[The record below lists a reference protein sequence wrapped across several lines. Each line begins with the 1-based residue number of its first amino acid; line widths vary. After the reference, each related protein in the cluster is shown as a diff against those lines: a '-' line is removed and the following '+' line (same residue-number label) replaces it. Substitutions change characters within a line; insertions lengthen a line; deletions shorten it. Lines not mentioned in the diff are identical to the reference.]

1 MFLLLLVGVINC
13 RRDSK
18 ANAMAPFKLSVI
30 ARSIIQRQNER
41 SERYSELFGISRHSS
56 VPFLSR
62 RRRTVPGFHHPRRDQ
77 LLTVLEHMRGGS
89 TEAEEATESAMDSA
103 EVVEAEEDDE
113 KETETEP
120 VPKKSSPQ
128 LPPVSIVV
136 QSNTG
141 TPLLDYVL
149 ELPLVNRNRNIASI
163 KQSVSR
169 QWPAKPPIS
178 TIQLVYQGQRLT
190 DDNLLIADLLED
202 DDDDDDDDDVEGESD
217 GKKLVFYLD
226 MIPPVDP
233 KTFLSELDSKL
244 NDVTTAELL
253 NAYAINEAALY
264 YNSIVL
270 AESSASRGETDLN
283 GDAPVTSS
291 LSSVSARIR
300 ERATQLQQDWQESV
314 LDTPHAQK
322 LLSEAESPAEQRKH
336 AAVATAEVRG
346 QRVRYTGISGLQG
359 QTKRLVQHQFN
370 IEDWPQ
376 TFKHC
381 LLFLFFGWFGG
392 RTTLSR
398 TILLLGAPGIFLLQ
412 ARSIKSYWRR
422 ALYALLDHPPA
433 IVLSLFPAPQQ
444 AILSLNVASA
454 LQTLYGPHVE
464 RTAALLDCLDEDEVL
479 LESTTA
485 ETIKSKDVDE
495 DDEEEDE
502 YDDEDDDLDEVEDD
516 DV

>member
-1 MFLLLLVGVINC
+1 LCGC
-13 RRDSK
+13 RDRIAD
-18 ANAMAPFKLSVI
+18 AAAPFKLSVI
-30 ARSIIQRQNER
+30 ARSIIQRQNKKSNSHNEW
-41 SERYSELFGISRHSS
+41 LGAIRHSP
-56 VPFLSR
+56 VPLVSR
-62 RRRTVPGFHHPRRDQ
+62 RRKLPRFSHQQKRDR
-77 LLTVLEHMRGGS
+77 LLTVLERMRGGS
-89 TEAEEATESAMDSA
+89 TDADEALKLPIDST
-103 EVVEAEEDDE
+103 EVVETEADDEE
-113 KETETEP
+113 KETES
-120 VPKKSSPQ
+120 VVRKAAKQ

-141 TPLLDYVL
+141 APLLDYVL
-149 ELPLVNRNRNIASI
+149 ELPLVNQNRNIASI

-169 QWPAKPPIS
+169 QWPGKPPLSSIHF
-178 TIQLVYQGQRLT
+178 VYQSQRLT

-202 DDDDDDDDDVEGESD
+202 DDDDDDDAEEEGD

-233 KTFLSELDSKL
+233 KTFLSELESKL
-244 NDVTTAELL
+244 NEVTTAELL

-264 YNSIVL
+264 YNSLIL
-270 AESSASRGETDLN
+270 AESSSISSDNDPHDDASS
-283 GDAPVTSS
+283 APTQT
-291 LSSVSARIR
+291 LPLVSIRIR
-300 ERATQLQQDWQESV
+300 ERAAQIQRDWQESV
-314 LDTPHAQK
+314 LATPHART
-322 LLSEAESPAEQRKH
+322 LLSETESPAEKRKH

-381 LLFLFFGWFGG
+381 ALFLFFGWFGG

-454 LQTLYGPHVE
+454 LQTLYGPYVE
-464 RTAALLDCLDEDEVL
+464 RNAALLGCLDEDEAF
-479 LESTTA
+479 LESTTKHISSE
-485 ETIKSKDVDE
+485 ETIDE
-495 DDEEEDE
+495 EEEDE
-502 YDDEDDDLDEVEDD
+502 EEYDGDDDLDEDEDEEED
-516 DV
+516 